1 MRHYLYLAA
10 ALLLATTAAHAQVFN
25 PDNLIGKPPAPPT
38 HTHAT
43 PTDNLQWLW
52 QYTQP
57 NSKPTLLA
65 DPRFPTLL
73 KENLIAP
80 QAFWGNGIPLN
91 EAAATFL
98 AGPGTIASADNRHL
112 TITGCVPDHC
122 PQRGLLWLD
131 LGRTSPLVIFAAL
144 RWNEQSRSPDEPAA
158 PFTLYLFPN
167 HDLDPRQLPDALKS
181 SLATWTASC
190 PDPAITSVILIDP
203 NGTPHILGKLEAG
216 LTPTFCPSNSKLQ
229 TPHSK
234 LARKTEQAQT
244 L

>member
-1 MRHYLYLAA
+1 MRHYLQLAA
-10 ALLLATTAAHAQVFN
+10 TLLLLRAATTHAQVFD

-38 HTHAT
+38 HYQGA
-43 PTDNLQWLW
+43 PSDNLQWLW

-57 NSKPTLLA
+57 TPAGTKPTLLA

-73 KENLIAP
+73 KENLKAP
-80 QAFWGNGIPLN
+80 QAFWGTGIPLN

-98 AGPGTIASADNRHL
+98 AGPGTIASTDNRHL

-131 LGRTSPLVIFAAL
+131 LGRTNPLMVFAAL
-144 RWNEQSRSPDEPAA
+144 RWNEQGHATDEPSA

-167 HDLDPRQLPDALKS
+167 RDLDPHQLPDALKS

-190 PDPAITSVILIDP
+190 PDPAITGVILIDP
-203 NGTPHILGKLEAG
+203 DGTPHILGKLEAG
-216 LTPTFCPSNSKLQ
+216 LTPTFCHTPALSSTPSKDQ
-229 TPHSK
+229 P
-234 LARKTEQAQT
+234 
-244 L
+244 